1 MLRVEDIHVAYE
13 KVEVVKGIS
22 FCVHQGEIV
31 VIIGANGAG
40 KTTVINTIAGLLK
53 PVSGSIYFNDVCI
66 SNKISAEKI
75 VGRGITLCPEG
86 RQIFPQ
92 HTVYENLILGGYLIR
107 KDQALVKRRIEQ
119 MYDMFPVLN
128 TRSRQMAGTLS
139 GGEQQMLAIARAM
152 MIEPKLL
159 LLDEPSA
166 GLAPIYVQGVFDMI
180 CKLSKS
186 GTTILLVEQMANI
199 ALSIADRAYVLET
212 GRISIEGSA
221 ADIQKDPRVIESY
234 LGKKS

>member
-92 HTVYENLILGGYLIR
+92 HTVCENLILGGYLIR